1 MGLVSSH
8 RLPERLDL
16 FLTLDLP
23 LTFLL
28 RAMPDLLL
36 DPQTQRV
43 TVNDE
48 SPTISILWDQ
58 AVQQVVMDTKVGP
71 TIAARA
77 YAIVHTAMF
86 DAWAAY
92 DPLAIATQLGDDLQ
106 RPVAENTLAHK
117 TEAMSY
123 AAYAVLMELFPS
135 ETDTFTE
142 LMHELGYAPGHPT
155 DERSMAAH
163 IGQRS
168 AAALMAFRRQDGA
181 NQTGEDPRGEPG
193 IPYSD
198 TSGYEPDNDVG
209 QSQVIDRWTPE
220 RVPIDAPPGEAK
232 RIQQFLTPHWG
243 EVQSFSLEAND
254 QFRPVAP
261 QPFLLEEGTVDLD
274 DRTINLA
281 DGSVVNIRRGL
292 VGEVINPAFIEQA
305 EQVVEASANLSDR
318 QKLIAEFWEDAGGT
332 SFPPGTWMTFGQFVS
347 ARDDH
352 TLDEDAQLFFAL
364 GNAVFDASIATWEA
378 KRYYDYAR
386 PVRVIRDLGEL
397 GLIGQFDAE
406 LGGYAIPAWAGVE
419 QGTQTI
425 LAKDFLPYQTPG
437 SDPSPPF
444 AEYVS
449 GHSTFSAA
457 GATILELFAN
467 SDEFDAAVTFAPGS
481 SRFEPGYTPHTP
493 ITLDWPTFS
502 GAANEAGRSRIY
514 GGIHFP
520 EADLYGRQLGQQVAA
535 EVFEEA
541 LFYING
547 GQQQAIQVGSRD
559 RDCLT
564 GTAAA
569 DRLYGRAGADR
580 LWGSRGD
587 DALYGGDGRD
597 RLYGGNGQD
606 WLDGGPG
613 IDLYHGG
620 SGADTFKLESSQN
633 SFDWISD
640 FQIDTDVL
648 QLPEQVSYGALHIA
662 QRGRYTF
669 LGSQQDP
676 MMAILKD
683 VNACELS
690 EAHFVTAGAAI
701 A

>member
-1 MGLVSSH
+1 
-8 RLPERLDL
+8 
-16 FLTLDLP
+16 
-23 LTFLL
+23 
-28 RAMPDLLL
+28 MPDLLL
-36 DPQTQRV
+36 DPKTQRV

-48 SPTISILWDQ
+48 SPTISVLWDQ
-58 AVQQVVMDTKVGP
+58 AVQQAVMDTKVGP

-77 YAIVHTAMF
+77 YAIVHTAMY

-106 RPVAENTLAHK
+106 RPVAENTLANK

-135 ETDTFTE
+135 ETDTFIE
-142 LMHELGYAPGHPT
+142 LMHELGYAPGHPAG
-155 DERSMAAH
+155 ERSMAAH
-163 IGQRS
+163 IGLRS

-198 TSGYEPDNDVG
+198 TSGYEPDNNVG

-220 RVPIDAPPGEAK
+220 RVPIDAPPGEEK
-232 RIQQFLTPHWG
+232 RIQQFLAPHWG

-274 DRTINLA
+274 DRTITLA
-281 DGSVVNIRRGL
+281 DGSAVNIRREL

-406 LGGYAIPAWAGVE
+406 LGGYAIPAWAGVG

-457 GATILELFAN
+457 GATILELFSN
-467 SDEFDAAVTFAPGS
+467 SDEFDAAVTFPPGS

-535 EVFEEA
+535 EVFAEA

-559 RDCLT
+559 RDRLT

-569 DRLYGRAGADR
+569 DGLYGRAGADR
-580 LWGSRGD
+580 LWGSRGH

-613 IDLYHGG
+613 IDLYYGG
-620 SGADTFKLESSQN
+620 AGADTFKLEGSQN

-640 FQIDTDVL
+640 FQIDTDFL
-648 QLPEQVSYGALHIA
+648 QLPEQVSYEALHIV